1 MKTIT
6 KLGLA
11 VLLFMATAVFD
22 SAMAQSYGGS
32 AYVHVRNFEGKNRVL
47 TTTISCTYVSESNAK
62 TELEKSLLSKK
73 RVGDEYNSQI
83 YYDIDLSRK
92 DDSRYYG
99 GSASVR
105 VKNEDGESR
114 VLNTSIGCTR
124 TSVCE
129 AKGELQLS
137 LMAKKRV
144 GEEFIS
150 GITYDIDS
158 CN

>member
-1 MKTIT
+1 MKT
-6 KLGLA
+6 LGLA
-11 VLLFMATAVFD
+11 LILFMVTTMFN
-22 SAMAQSYGGS
+22 SAMAQKYGGS
-32 AYVHVRNFEGKNRVL
+32 AYVHVKDYEGKTRVL
-47 TTTISCTYVSESNAK
+47 NTTISCTYASENYAK
-62 TELEKSLLSKK
+62 LELEKTLLEKK
-73 RVGDEYNSQI
+73 RTDDEYNSQI

-92 DDSRYYG
+92 DDGRYYG

-105 VKNEDGESR
+105 VKNDEGESR
-114 VLNTSIGCTR
+114 VLNTSISCTR

-137 LMAKKRV
+137 LMAKKRL

-150 GITYDIDS
+150 GITYVIDS

>member
-11 VLLFMATAVFD
+11 VMLFMATTVFNNV
-22 SAMAQSYGGS
+22 MAQKYGGS
-32 AYVHVRNFEGKNRVL
+32 AYVHVRNSEGKNRVL
-47 TTTISCTYVSESNAK
+47 TATISCTYPTESYAK
-62 TELEKSLLSKK
+62 TELEKTLLSKK

-92 DDSRYYG
+92 YDSRYYG

-114 VLNTSIGCTR
+114 VLNTSISCTR

-137 LMAKKRV
+137 LMAKKRL